1 MGLGEII
8 GIISIIMLVSL
19 ITGIFFKKEYSRIE
33 DRINQVKTEDST
45 IEENLFYIRLEI
57 GKIRKIFYIF
67 LLTIVIPL
75 IIRVV
80 LLTIALVE
88 LNQIIDKLKIAV

>member
-1 MGLGEII
+1 M
-8 GIISIIMLVSL
+8 
-19 ITGIFFKKEYSRIE
+19 KA
-33 DRINQVKTEDST
+33 EDST
-45 IEENLFYIRLEI
+45 IEENLYYIKLEI
-57 GKIRKIFYIF
+57 CKIRKIFYIF

>member
-1 MGLGEII
+1 MGLGKII
-8 GIISIIMLVSL
+8 GIISIIMLVTL
-19 ITGIFFKKEYSRIE
+19 IPEIFFKKEYSRIE
-33 DRINQVKTEDST
+33 DKINQVKAENST
-45 IEENLFYIRLEI
+45 IEENLYYIRLEI

-80 LLTIALVE
+80 LLAIALGE